1 MDIAFCL
8 DVDNTLI
15 DNDGV
20 KSDLDAS
27 IKAVVGPDGDAEF
40 WRIYEDVR
48 SERDVVDYPETLS
61 RFHRVCQD
69 ATLYSRIASL
79 VITYPFEQRLFPGA
93 LETVRYLRALGRAI
107 ILSDG
112 DQLYQ
117 RLKIARS
124 GLAAAVDHH
133 VLVTVH
139 KERSLDL
146 LYAAFPAQRYVMI
159 EDKPGIL
166 SNLKR
171 AMPDRFTTV
180 HVLQGKYAHDGA
192 HAYAPEPD
200 FTVPAIEDVQGITL
214 EQFRS
219 GRRSGA
225 R

>member
-20 KSDLDAS
+20 KADLDAS
-27 IKAVVGPDGDAEF
+27 IKAVAGLDGDAEF
-40 WRIYEDVR
+40 WRIYEEVR
-48 SERDVVDYPETLS
+48 AERDIVDYPETLN

-69 ATLYSRIASL
+69 PTLFSKIASL
-79 VITYPFEQRLFPGA
+79 VITYPFERRLYPGA
-93 LETVRYLRALGRAI
+93 LETVRYLRSLGRAI

-124 GLAAAVDHH
+124 GLADAVDHH

-139 KERSLDL
+139 KEQSLAM
-146 LYAAFPAQRYVMI
+146 LYDVFPAERYVMI
-159 EDKPGIL
+159 EDKPRIL
-166 SNLKR
+166 SELKR

-180 HVLQGKYAHDGA
+180 HVLQGKYAHDSA
-192 HAYAPEPD
+192 HVYTPAPD
-200 FTVPAIEDVQGITL
+200 FTVPAIEDVQAITP
-214 EQFRS
+214 EQFWT
-219 GRRSGA
+219 GRGA
-225 R
+225 RP